1 MTTKEMFK
9 ERMQIRKTD
18 PVKAS
23 VLGILID
30 TVQKNIRESG
40 REETEADI
48 KQAAKKLYDQTLAT
62 IAEYKKGNADTSQ
75 LEAELHILE
84 NYVPKALSPEQTEA
98 EVKKVIDSLA
108 AEERNLKNIMPK
120 LKEIE
125 GIDMK
130 SVRAI
135 VDKILSETK

>member
-18 PVKAS
+18 PVQAS

-130 SVRAI
+130 SVRTI
-135 VDKILSETK
+135 VDKILNA

>member
-40 REETEADI
+40 REETETDI

-62 IAEYKKGNADTSQ
+62 IAEYKKGNADTTQ
-75 LEAELHILE
+75 LEQELAILE
-84 NYVPKALSPEQTEA
+84 AYVPAALSPEQTEA
-98 EVKKVIDSLA
+98 EVKKVIDSLP

-135 VDKILSETK
+135 VDKILSKAN

>member
-130 SVRAI
+130 SVRTI
-135 VDKILSETK
+135 VDKILNA

>member
-1 MTTKEMFK
+1 MFK

-40 REETEADI
+40 REETETDI

-62 IAEYKKGNADTSQ
+62 IAEYKKGNADTTQ
-75 LEAELHILE
+75 LEQELAILE
-84 NYVPKALSPEQTEA
+84 AYVPAALSPEQTEA
-98 EVKKVIDSLA
+98 EVKKVIDSLP

-135 VDKILSETK
+135 VDKILSKAN

>member
-1 MTTKEMFK
+1 MFK

-40 REETEADI
+40 REETETDI
-48 KQAAKKLYDQTLAT
+48 KQAAKKLYDQTFAT
-62 IAEYKKGNADTSQ
+62 IAEYKKGNADTTQ
-75 LEAELHILE
+75 LEQELAILE
-84 NYVPKALSPEQTEA
+84 AYVPAALSPEQTEA
-98 EVKKVIDSLA
+98 EVKKVIDSLP

-135 VDKILSETK
+135 VDKILSKAN

>member
-62 IAEYKKGNADTSQ
+62 IAEYKKGNADTTQ
-75 LEAELHILE
+75 LEQELAILE
-84 NYVPKALSPEQTEA
+84 AYVPAALSPEQTEA
-98 EVKKVIDSLA
+98 EVKKVIDSLP

-135 VDKILSETK
+135 VDKILNA

>member
-1 MTTKEMFK
+1 MTPKEMFK

-40 REETEADI
+40 REETETDI

-62 IAEYKKGNADTSQ
+62 IAEYKKGNADTTQ
-75 LEAELHILE
+75 LEQELAILE
-84 NYVPKALSPEQTEA
+84 AYVPAALSPEQTEA
-98 EVKKVIDSLA
+98 EVKKVIDSSCQSS
-108 AEERNLKNIMPK
+108 KK
-120 LKEIE
+120 LKE
-125 GIDMK
+125 
-130 SVRAI
+130 
-135 VDKILSETK
+135 LT

>member
-98 EVKKVIDSLA
+98 EVKKVIDSLS

-135 VDKILSETK
+135 VDKILNN

>member
-1 MTTKEMFK
+1 MTTKELFK
-9 ERMQIRKTD
+9 ERMSIRKTN

-62 IAEYKKGNADTSQ
+62 IAEYKKGNADTTQ
-75 LEAELHILE
+75 LEQELAILE
-84 NYVPKALSPEQTEA
+84 AYVPAALSPEQTEA
-98 EVKKVIDSLA
+98 EVKKVIDSLP
-108 AEERNLKNIMPK
+108 AEERSLKNIMPK

-130 SVRAI
+130 SVRSI
-135 VDKILSETK
+135 VDSILKS

>member
-62 IAEYKKGNADTSQ
+62 IAEYKKGNADTTQ
-75 LEAELHILE
+75 LEQELAILE
-84 NYVPKALSPEQTEA
+84 AYVPAALSPEQTEA
-98 EVKKVIDSLA
+98 EVKKVIDSLP
-108 AEERNLKNIMPK
+108 AEERSLKNIMPK

-130 SVRAI
+130 SVRSI
-135 VDKILSETK
+135 VDSILKG

>member
-1 MTTKEMFK
+1 MFK

-40 REETEADI
+40 REETEAEI

>member
-40 REETEADI
+40 REETEAEI

>member
-9 ERMQIRKTD
+9 ERMSIRKTN

-30 TVQKNIRESG
+30 TVQKNIRETG

-75 LEAELHILE
+75 LEQELAILE
-84 NYVPKALSPEQTEA
+84 AYVPAALSPEQTEA
-98 EVKKVIDSLA
+98 EVKKVIDSLP

-130 SVRAI
+130 SVRTI
-135 VDKILSETK
+135 VDKILMTK